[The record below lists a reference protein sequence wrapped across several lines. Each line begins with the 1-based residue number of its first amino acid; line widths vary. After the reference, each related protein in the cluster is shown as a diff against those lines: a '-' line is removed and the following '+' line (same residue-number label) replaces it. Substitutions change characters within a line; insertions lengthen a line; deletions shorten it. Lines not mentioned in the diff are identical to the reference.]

1 MRAVILMST
10 FNGESFLD
18 AQLRSILSQE
28 GIDELFVYI
37 RDDGSTDNT
46 ISIIK
51 SYQMR
56 HKNIFLDVG
65 SNMGPCASFFQLLE
79 HAKTL
84 KAADIYLF
92 SDQDDLWLPKKIKQ
106 SYVALKKIDGPA
118 LYSSSL
124 SIVDKKLD
132 ALGTYQHR
140 QSGALFDPIFMNS
153 VTGCSSAWNYKF
165 LELVRIP
172 EDLSDIL
179 MHDWWLYLTAMY
191 LGKFHYDQEPSIL
204 YRQHEGNVVGIQ
216 SFWRKLSMLSKNSGI
231 GSMSRI
237 KQFSTFVTVYRKNLI
252 KINSFKFLYSN
263 LNQNETNLF
272 KLSILTLHNV
282 SGRALLSALTFR

>member
-1 MRAVILMST
+1 VRAVILMST

-18 AQLRSILSQE
+18 AQMGSILSQE

-51 SYQMR
+51 SYQLR

-65 SNMGPCASFFQLLE
+65 LNIGPCASFFQLLE
-79 HAKTL
+79 YAKTL
-84 KAADIYLF
+84 EAADIYLF
-92 SDQDDLWLPKKIKQ
+92 SDQDDLWLPEKIMR
-106 SYVALKKIDGPA
+106 SYEALKKIDEPA

-124 SIVDKKLD
+124 SIVDRKLD

-140 QSGALFDPIFMNS
+140 QSGALFDPIFINS

-165 LELVRIP
+165 LKLVRIP
-172 EDLSDIL
+172 GDLSNIL

-191 LGKFHYDQEPSIL
+191 LGKFHYDQKSSIL
-204 YRQHEGNVVGIQ
+204 YRQHGGNVVGIQ
-216 SFWRKLSMLSKNSGI
+216 SFWRKLITLSKSSGV

-237 KQFSTFVTVYRKNLI
+237 KQFLIFVTEYRKNLI
-252 KINSFKFLYSN
+252 RIDSFKFLLSS
-263 LNQNETNLF
+263 LIQNESNLF
-272 KLSILTLHNV
+272 KLSILILFNV